1 MPKKKPIVELYEYT
15 STSANMF
22 SNRVKLKF
30 SKTESKREAFDK

>member
-1 MPKKKPIVELYEYT
+1 MPKKTNCKLYEYT